1 MTEIERF
8 NQEIRENKEMQEE
21 IKNIGSD
28 LDKLVA
34 YANSKGYKFTV
45 ADVEARAKQ
54 GGELSEDQL
63 DNVAGG
69 VLVAKGVFSAVAIF

>member
-8 NQEIRENKEMQEE
+8 NQDVRENKEMQQE
-21 IKNIGSD
+21 IKSIGSD

-34 YANSKGYKFTV
+34 YANAKGYKFTV
-45 ADVEARAKQ
+45 AGVEARAKQ

-69 VLVAKGVFSAVAIF
+69 VLVASGNIQVVAIF